1 MGIQELLQ
9 DIEKCR
15 KEMVQLASRT
25 SLSSHHVIEAS
36 TRLDSLLNKYN
47 HLVKKRNLEK
57 SSYRFL

>member
-1 MGIQELLQ
+1 MGVQELLH

-25 SLSSHHVIEAS
+25 SLSSDHVIEAS

-47 HLVKKRNLEK
+47 NLTEKKR
-57 SSYRFL
+57 

>member
-1 MGIQELLQ
+1 MDVQEMLQ

-47 HLVKKRNLEK
+47 HLIKKR
-57 SSYRFL
+57 